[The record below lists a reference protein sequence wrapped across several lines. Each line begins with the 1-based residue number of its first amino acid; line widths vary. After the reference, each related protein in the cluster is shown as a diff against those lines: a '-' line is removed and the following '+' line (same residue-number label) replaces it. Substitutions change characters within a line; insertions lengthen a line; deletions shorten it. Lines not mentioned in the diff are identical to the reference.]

1 MSEHNYKYTDE
12 RLTLSEAANYNLLLQ
27 VDPHSFSYAI
37 AHNKKLLAWAENCP
51 LGELTDPQELQD
63 VLTANYKEVITGL
76 TSGAFTL
83 VPEALFDNEYSAN
96 IARLLDI
103 AETDSVYAQPLDSK
117 NTIIYKVDEAAS
129 AAQGVFAN
137 ETIVYRAKGWITAV
151 ANSDPTS
158 TDLYLNIENGT
169 VEILNFTD
177 NKLRFYNLFP
187 YKNHE
192 ELAYF
197 SAFVADELGLN
208 AENLTLILS
217 GDVNAS
223 DKSFTYLAEF
233 FGNVKINDTKVL
245 VLPEQVVPHKI
256 LSLAALSLCA
266 SSEEN

>member
-12 RLTLSEAANYNLLLQ
+12 QLNLTEATNYNLLLQ

-37 AHNKKLLAWAENCP
+37 ADERKLLAWAENCP
-51 LGELTDPQELQD
+51 LTELTNPQELHA
-63 VLTANYKEVITGL
+63 VLTADYRQVITGL
-76 TSGAFTL
+76 TAGGFTL
-83 VPEALFDNEYSAN
+83 MPESLFDNEYAAN
-96 IARLLDI
+96 IARLLDVV
-103 AETDSVYAQPLDSK
+103 ETDKVYAQPLDSK
-117 NTIIYKVDEAAS
+117 NTIIYKVDQAAA
-129 AAQGVFAN
+129 AAQGVFEN
-137 ETIVYRAKGWITAV
+137 ETLVYRAKGWITAI
-151 ANSDPTS
+151 ANNYPTS

-169 VEILNFTD
+169 VEILNFTY
-177 NKLRFYNLFP
+177 NKLRFYNAFA

-197 SAFVADELGLN
+197 SAFVADELALSP
-208 AENLTLILS
+208 ENITLILS

-266 SSEEN
+266 SSEDN